1 MRKFLLQNEYG
12 EQKQLQGGN
21 VFLYAPEGLGFE
33 EEIEYMQSNGFF
45 LQTTDA
51 QAQLEKSG
59 TLVFY
64 GNGYQEY
71 QELMDWI
78 LAAQKLTLG
87 YKPLDTWYYQ
97 NINVSRVDKSELKLN
112 GNILEVPVVFMPV
125 SPIYTPYDLNITI
138 EGQTAHSNKKY
149 NYMYPYV
156 YSNSGIAG
164 KVNFTITAQIDSDWQ
179 VELDG
184 AISAPSITITRN
196 DTNEVIGIV
205 DLTATSAQVGETI
218 VFNTVA
224 GRAGAKLINSDN
236 TETDLTPY
244 LGLTTSKPTFF
255 RIPANV
261 PCSLQITA
269 TSLLGLR
276 ARMVVYRYY
285 RTV

>member
-12 EQKQLQGGN
+12 EQINLQGGN
-21 VFLYAPEGLGFE
+21 IFLYAPEGLGFE
-33 EEIEYMQSNGFF
+33 ENVDYMQSNGFF
-45 LQTTDA
+45 LPTSDA
-51 QAQLEKSG
+51 QGQVEKYG

-64 GNGYQEY
+64 GNGYKEY
-71 QELMDWI
+71 QDLMDWV
-78 LAAQKLTLG
+78 LAAKKLSLA
-87 YKPLDTWYYQ
+87 YMPIDTWYYQ
-97 NINVSRVDKSELKLN
+97 NVSIKSVEKSELKLN
-112 GNILEVPVVFMPV
+112 GKVLEVPVVFSPL
-125 SPIYTPYDLNITI
+125 SPIYAPYDLNLTI
-138 EGQTAHSNKKY
+138 EGQEAHSNKKY
-149 NYMYPYV
+149 DYMYPYV

-164 KVNFTITAQIDSDWQ
+164 KLNFTISAQIDSDWQ

-184 AISAPSITITRN
+184 AISAPAITVTRN
-196 DTNEVIGIV
+196 DTNEVIGKV

-224 GRAGAKLINSDN
+224 GRAGAKLIDGNGD
-236 TETDLTPY
+236 ETDLTPH
-244 LGLTTSKPTFF
+244 LGLDTGLPTYF

-276 ARMVVYRYY
+276 ARMVIYRYY

>member
-12 EQKQLQGGN
+12 EQVNLQGGN
-21 VFLYAPEGLGFE
+21 VFLYAPEGLGFADD
-33 EEIEYMQSNGFF
+33 IEYMQANGFF
-45 LQTTDA
+45 IATSDA
-51 QAQLEKSG
+51 QAQVEKYG

-64 GNGYQEY
+64 GNSYQEY
-71 QELMDWI
+71 QNLMDWI
-78 LAAQKLTLG
+78 LAAQKLMLA

-97 NINVSRVDKSELKLN
+97 NIRVQSVEKNELKLN
-112 GNILEVPVVFMPV
+112 GRVLEVPVIFKPLSPV
-125 SPIYTPYDLNITI
+125 YAPYDLNLTI
-138 EGQTAHSNKKY
+138 EGQEAHSNKKY
-149 NYMYPYV
+149 DYLYPYV

-164 KVNFTITAQIDSDWQ
+164 KLNFTISAQIDSDWQ

-184 AISAPSITITRN
+184 AISAPAITVTRN
-196 DTNEVIGIV
+196 DTNEVIGKV

-224 GRAGAKLINSDN
+224 GRAGAKLIAADESG
-236 TETDLTPY
+236 TDLTPY
-244 LGLTTSKPTFF
+244 LGLDTGLPTYF

-261 PCSLQITA
+261 PCSLQVTA

-276 ARMVVYRYY
+276 ARMVIYRYY

>member
-12 EQKQLQGGN
+12 EQINLQGGN
-21 VFLYAPEGLGFE
+21 IFLYAPEGLGFE
-33 EEIEYMQSNGFF
+33 ENVDYMQSNGFF
-45 LQTTDA
+45 LPTSDA
-51 QAQLEKSG
+51 QGQVEKYG

-64 GNGYQEY
+64 GNGYKEY
-71 QELMDWI
+71 QDLMDWI
-78 LAAQKLTLG
+78 LAAKKLSLA
-87 YKPLDTWYYQ
+87 YMPIDTWYYQ
-97 NINVSRVDKSELKLN
+97 NVSIKSVEKSELKLN
-112 GNILEVPVVFMPV
+112 GKVLEVPVVFSPL
-125 SPIYTPYDLNITI
+125 SPIYAPYDLNLTI
-138 EGQTAHSNKKY
+138 EGQEAHSNKKY
-149 NYMYPYV
+149 DYMYPYV

-164 KVNFTITAQIDSDWQ
+164 KLNFTFSAQIDSDWQ

-184 AISAPSITITRN
+184 AISAPAITVTRN
-196 DTNEVIGIV
+196 DTNEVIGKV

-224 GRAGAKLINSDN
+224 GRAGAKLIDGNGD
-236 TETDLTPY
+236 ETDLTPY
-244 LGLTTSKPTFF
+244 LGLDTGLPTYF

-276 ARMVVYRYY
+276 ARMVIYRYY